1 MIIEELLSGSARLA
15 LEVIMVSKQK
25 FSPSPHRADGL
36 VRESDISP
44 TVAEISCQL
53 RQVMRRQSPVY
64 CESGKQDSR
73 LERNGI

>member
-44 TVAEISCQL
+44 IVAEISCQL
-53 RQVMRRQSPVY
+53 R
-64 CESGKQDSR
+64 
-73 LERNGI
+73 